1 MKYIGSI
8 LALIGGL
15 TVVAA
20 ALLSLPSKEIKGIW
34 KFEFTSTQEF
44 FIVAAVLAILI
55 TILAFLSFTSKPQV
69 LGFIIIAASFAGI
82 IVGSTLTD
90 IAMILS
96 TLGGI
101 VLYTTPK
108 PVKAA
113 DKKEP
118 TKNKPGR
125 PEEPATP
132 NPS

>member
-8 LALIGGL
+8 LAIIGGL
-15 TVVAA
+15 IVVGA
-20 ALLSLPSKEIKGIW
+20 ALFSLLSAEIQGIW

-44 FIVAAVLAILI
+44 FIVAAILAILI
-55 TILAFLSFTSKPQV
+55 TILAFLSFSTRPHL
-69 LGFIIIAASFAGI
+69 LGSIIIVASFAGI

-101 VLYTTPK
+101 VLYTLPK
-108 PVKAA
+108 VEKTVE
-113 DKKEP
+113 KKEP
-118 TKNKPGR
+118 FMPKPGQ
-125 PEEPATP
+125 PEKPATT